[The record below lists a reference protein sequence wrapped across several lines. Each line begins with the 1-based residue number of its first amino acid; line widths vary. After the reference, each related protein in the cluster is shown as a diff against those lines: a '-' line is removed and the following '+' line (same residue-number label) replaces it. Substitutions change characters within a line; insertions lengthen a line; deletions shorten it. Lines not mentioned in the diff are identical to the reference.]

1 VRTLT
6 CVRTTINLP
15 DELYGEVRRRAADEG
30 RTVTSFLEE
39 ALRAAIARRD
49 AGEKPPFVVRPFH
62 GGGVM
67 PGVDLNDTAA
77 LLELME
83 EGLDVDSRR

>member
-1 VRTLT
+1 MLM

-15 DELYGEVRRRAADEG
+15 DELYGEVRRRAAEEG
-30 RTVTSFLEE
+30 RTVTSFLEQ
-39 ALRAAIARRD
+39 ALRDALARHE
-49 AGEKPPFVVRPFH
+49 AGEKPRFVVRPFR

-67 PGVDLNDTAA
+67 PGVDLTNNAA
-77 LLELME
+77 LLELEE

>member
-1 VRTLT
+1 MLT
-6 CVRTTINLP
+6 CMRTTINLP

-39 ALRAAIARRD
+39 ALRAAIARHD
-49 AGEKPPFVVRPFH
+49 TGEKPPFVVHPFR
-62 GGGVM
+62 GGVVM
-67 PGVDLNDTAA
+67 PGVDLHDNAA

-83 EGLDVDSRR
+83 EGLDVHARR

>member
-1 VRTLT
+1 MLI
-6 CVRTTINLP
+6 CMRTTINLP

-30 RTVTSFLEE
+30 RTVTSFLEA
-39 ALRAAIARRD
+39 ALRD
-49 AGEKPPFVVRPFH
+49 ALVRHEGDEKPPFVVVPFG

-67 PGVDLNDTAA
+67 PGVDLNSNAA
-77 LLELME
+77 LLDFME

>member
-1 VRTLT
+1 MLM
-6 CVRTTINLP
+6 CMRTTINLP

-30 RTVTSFLEE
+30 RTVTSFLEQ
-39 ALRAAIARRD
+39 ALRDALARHE
-49 AGEKPPFVVRPFH
+49 AGDKPPFVVVPFI
-62 GGGVM
+62 GDGVM
-67 PGVDLNDTAA
+67 PGVDLNNNAA